1 MFPSYTQDG
10 FGSGNLLMNQAGG
23 EDGRYHPSSRRP
35 RCVIT
40 DIASTTF
47 LGESCDVKSVRLEV
61 RFWYP
66 AGVNHE
72 YYRINWIEPA
82 QNLMLGVHQDA
93 DHSDLGPCHIQLNYE
108 DTPVDRYEATF
119 LDIHPRSVLDERLQQ
134 LPTALAT
141 IRRGDG
147 KPSLPKWPV

>member
-1 MFPSYTQDG
+1 
-10 FGSGNLLMNQAGG
+10 
-23 EDGRYHPSSRRP
+23 
-35 RCVIT
+35 
-40 DIASTTF
+40 
-47 LGESCDVKSVRLEV
+47 
-61 RFWYP
+61 
-66 AGVNHE
+66 
-72 YYRINWIEPA
+72 
-82 QNLMLGVHQDA
+82 MLGVHQDA
-93 DHSDLGPCHIQLNYE
+93 DHSDLGPCYIQLNYE